1 MRDLRVSAHLIK
13 VKIKRGLDY
22 TMQEPTW
29 GTVDSRELFNLAK
42 KQVTTLNGGKIKLNN
57 TK

>member
-1 MRDLRVSAHLIK
+1 MRDLGVSVHLIK

-22 TMQEPTW
+22 TGQVPTQEA
-29 GTVDSRELFNLAK
+29 VDSRELFNLVK